1 MKITATKDF
10 GNTKNNKIVLPL
22 VPEPT
27 ETATK
32 KEDLATV
39 DLYSDPTDTDST
51 KVRFSFKTLNGS
63 AESPREL
70 IDWRKKVERAF
81 TGLNSTTG
89 LLQHQM
95 MQQFCRGTALGTY
108 NSNVNQLYHNGKA
121 ADIATAQL
129 AVDNYQGGDPNVVAN
144 LAQALTD
151 ATNKSKE
158 AYLGDAG
165 DGEYM
170 VTSSLNQLM
179 TGLLPNKVLQHVKRY
194 LRREA
199 S

>member
-10 GNTKNNKIVLPL
+10 GNTKNNKIVLLL

-39 DLYSDPTDTDST
+39 NLYSDPTDTDST
-51 KVRFSFKTLNGS
+51 KVRFAFKTLNGS
-63 AESPREL
+63 AESPRDL
-70 IDWRKKVERAF
+70 IDWCKNIERAF
-81 TGLNSTTG
+81 TGLNSTSTTW

-95 MQQFCRGTALGTY
+95 MQQFCWGTALGTY
-108 NSNVNQLYHNGKA
+108 NSNVNQLYRNGKA
-121 ADIATAQL
+121 ADIAAAQL

-170 VTSSLNQLM
+170 VTSALNQLM
-179 TGLLPNKVLQHVKRY
+179 TGLLPNKVLQRVKRY
-194 LRREA
+194 L
-199 S
+199 

>member
-1 MKITATKDF
+1 MKITTTTDF
-10 GNTKNNKIVLPL
+10 GNSKNNKIVLPL

-27 ETATK
+27 ETVTK

-70 IDWRKKVERAF
+70 IELCKNFERAF

-95 MQQFCRGTALGTY
+95 MQQFCRGTGTALSTY
-108 NSNVNQLYHNGKA
+108 NSNVTQLYRNGKT
-121 ADIATAQL
+121 ADI
-129 AVDNYQGGDPNVVAN
+129 VVA
-144 LAQALTD
+144 Q
-151 ATNKSKE
+151 KE
-158 AYLGDAG
+158 VDDYAG
-165 DGEYM
+165 
-170 VTSSLNQLM
+170 
-179 TGLLPNKVLQHVKRY
+179 LPQN
-194 LRREA
+194 
-199 S
+199 